1 MPKRESVEAFA
12 AQLER
17 GDFANAIRDWYTED
31 ASMQENQEPPRVG
44 RAGLVEDEI
53 VRGSRVESVEAKR
66 LGEPIIDGDNVV
78 TQWHFTFTPL
88 GGEASM
94 SFEQVSVQRW
104 KGELIFREQFVYD
117 TAQFNVS
124 GGGE

>member
-1 MPKRESVEAFA
+1 MPKRTSVEAFV
-12 AQLER
+12 AQLEQ

-31 ASMQENQEPPRVG
+31 ASMRENQEPPRVG

-53 VRGSRVESVEAKR
+53 VRGSRVASVVAEL

-78 TQWHFTFTPL
+78 TQWRFTFTPL
-88 GGEASM
+88 DSAASM
-94 SFEQVSVQRW
+94 SFDQVSLQRW
-104 KGELIFREQFVYD
+104 KGERIFREQFVYD

-124 GGGE
+124 DGGQ